1 VWIWST
7 DSNVYVSSHGPE
19 LIARTSSTLVSP
31 TNARTEFAIHQAITW
46 TFHAVA
52 SLVTRDVCAMRT

>member
-52 SLVTRDVCAMRT
+52 N